1 MPRGPRIALVR
12 GGERADDRHHDVERD
27 ALRQRAVE
35 AFRRDR
41 LAERFAG
48 SLG

>member
-1 MPRGPRIALVR
+1 LLPAKTRGFIDFV
-12 GGERADDRHHDVERD
+12 ADG
-27 ALRQRAVE
+27 
-35 AFRRDR
+35 FRRDR

>member
-1 MPRGPRIALVR
+1 LTRFWFGKAPSGNWASLPRVFVDFVA
-12 GGERADDRHHDVERD
+12 
-27 ALRQRAVE
+27 E